1 MQHQFCASLYKKDM
15 DILEQ
20 EQQSATPE
28 AGAVME
34 RLQELGVSSLRN
46 RRLPGLLTLVFGYLM
61 EGNIEERARL
71 FSETCTKERR
81 KTSMSCN
88 KGNFFTVRV

>member
-81 KTSMSCN
+81 KTSMCCN